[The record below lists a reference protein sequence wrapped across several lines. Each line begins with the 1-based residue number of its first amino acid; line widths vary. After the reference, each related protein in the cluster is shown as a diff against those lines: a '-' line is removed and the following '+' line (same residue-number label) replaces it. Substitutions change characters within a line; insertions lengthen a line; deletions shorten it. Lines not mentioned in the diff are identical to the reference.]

1 MKDMRSASAEESTR
15 LSQRSLGRVLIER
28 TAKVFEC
35 ELRVREAD
43 GGIKPGVS
51 TSEPGNA
58 PQLIRWSPRGGR
70 QPFIKSGVDTRD
82 SFEIMGDSCIATTSR
97 AKNSTTRRLLFDM
110 NLFNS

>member
-82 SFEIMGDSCIATTSR
+82 SFESWVTLASPLHR
-97 AKNSTTRRLLFDM
+97 APKTAPPEDFFSI
-110 NLFNS
+110 